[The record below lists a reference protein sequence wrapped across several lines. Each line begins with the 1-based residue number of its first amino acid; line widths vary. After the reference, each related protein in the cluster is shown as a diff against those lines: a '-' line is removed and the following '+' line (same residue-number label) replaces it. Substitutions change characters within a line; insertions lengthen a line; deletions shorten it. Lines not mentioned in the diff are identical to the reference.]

1 MSKYVTFGEIM
12 LRLKSPGKMRFMQV
26 PEFEATFGG
35 GEANVAVG
43 LANLGMDTAYISVIP
58 ENAMGDAC
66 VREVRKYGVN
76 TDLIVRKGDRLGI
89 YFLEGGSNQR
99 PSVVIYDRARSA
111 IAEAKPGDIDWDKAF
126 NGASWFHIS
135 GITPAISAS
144 AAKLSLEAVK
154 KAKGKGL
161 TVSLDLNYRSKLW
174 KYGKAAPEVMSEL
187 IKYTDVAIGNEE
199 DYQKSL
205 GIKVDVDVEK
215 GEVDASAYEKITAAV
230 LKTYPNVKKAAVTLR
245 QSFSADYNGWSA
257 ALSNGEKFIVSKRY
271 EIHNIVDRVGGGDTF
286 SAGLIYGLN
295 NLDGDEAALEFAVAA
310 SCLMHTISG
319 DLPLIS
325 KSEAEKLAAGQASGR
340 VQR

>member
-1 MSKYVTFGEIM
+1 MSRYVTFGEIM

-43 LANLGMDTAYISVIP
+43 LANLGLDTAYVSIIP
-58 ENAMGDAC
+58 KNAIGDAC
-66 VREVRKYGVN
+66 IRELRKYGVN
-76 TDLIVRKGDRLGI
+76 TDSIVRKGDRLGI
-89 YFLEGGSNQR
+89 YFLEEGSNQR
-99 PSVVIYDRARSA
+99 SSVVIYDRARSA
-111 IAEAKPGDIDWDKAF
+111 IAEAKPGNIDWDKAF
-126 NGASWFHIS
+126 DGASWFHIS

-144 AAKLSLEAVK
+144 AAELSLEAVK

-174 KYGKAAPEVMSEL
+174 KYGKAAPEVMDEL
-187 IKYTDVAIGNEE
+187 IKYTDITIGNEE

-205 GIKVDVDVEK
+205 GIKIDVDVE
-215 GEVDASAYEKITAAV
+215 GAEVDTNKYEKITTIV

-245 QSFSADYNGWSA
+245 ESFSADYNGWSA
-257 ALSNGEKFIVSKRY
+257 ALNNGEKFIVSKRY

-295 NLDGDEAALEFAVAA
+295 NLDSDEAALEFAVAA

>member
-1 MSKYVTFGEIM
+1 MSRYVTFGEIM

-43 LANLGMDTAYISVIP
+43 LANLGLDTAYVSIIP
-58 ENAMGDAC
+58 KNAIGDAC
-66 VREVRKYGVN
+66 IRELRKYGVN
-76 TDLIVRKGDRLGI
+76 TDSIVRKGDRLGI
-89 YFLEGGSNQR
+89 YFLEEGSNQR
-99 PSVVIYDRARSA
+99 SSVVIYDRARSA
-111 IAEAKPGDIDWDKAF
+111 IAEAKPGNIDWDKAF
-126 NGASWFHIS
+126 DGASWFHIS

-144 AAKLSLEAVK
+144 AAELSLEAVK

-174 KYGKAAPEVMSEL
+174 KYGKAAPEVMDEL
-187 IKYTDVAIGNEE
+187 IKYTDITIGNEE

-205 GIKVDVDVEK
+205 GIKIDVDVE
-215 GEVDASAYEKITAAV
+215 GAEVDTNKYEKITTIV

-245 QSFSADYNGWSA
+245 ESFSADYNGWSA
-257 ALSNGEKFIVSKRY
+257 ALNNGEKFIVSKRY

-286 SAGLIYGLN
+286 SAGLIFSLN

-310 SCLMHTISG
+310 SCLMHTIPG

>member
-12 LRLKSPGKMRFMQV
+12 LRLKSPGKTRFMQL
-26 PEFEATFGG
+26 PELEATFGG

-58 ENAMGDAC
+58 KNAIGDAC

-111 IAEAKPGDIDWDKAF
+111 IAEAKPGDIDWDKTF

-144 AAKLSLEAVK
+144 AAELSLEAVK

-174 KYGKAAPEVMSEL
+174 KYGKAAPEVMGEL
-187 IKYTDVAIGNEE
+187 TKYTDIAIGNEE

-205 GIKVDVDVEK
+205 GIKVGVDVEK
-215 GEVDASAYEKITAAV
+215 AKVEASTYEKITAAV

-245 QSFSADYNGWSA
+245 ESFSADYNGWSA
-257 ALSNGEKFIVSKRY
+257 ALNNGEKFIVSKRY

-295 NLDGDEAALEFAVAA
+295 NLDSDEAALEFAVAA

>member
-58 ENAMGDAC
+58 KNAIGDAC

-144 AAKLSLEAVK
+144 AAELSLEAVK

-174 KYGKAAPEVMSEL
+174 KYGKATPEVMGEL
-187 IKYTDVAIGNEE
+187 IKYTDIAIGNEE

-205 GIKVDVDVEK
+205 DIKVDVDVEK
-215 GEVDASAYEKITAAV
+215 AEVDASAYEKITAAV

-245 QSFSADYNGWSA
+245 ESFSADYNGWSA
-257 ALSNGEKFIVSKRY
+257 ALNNGEKFIVSKRY

-295 NLDGDEAALEFAVAA
+295 NLDSDEAALEFAVAA

>member
-1 MSKYVTFGEIM
+1 
-12 LRLKSPGKMRFMQV
+12 MRFMQE

-43 LANLGMDTAYISVIP
+43 LANLGMDAAYISVIP
-58 ENAMGDAC
+58 QNAIGDAC
-66 VREVRKYGVN
+66 IRELRKYGIN
-76 TDLIVRKGDRLGI
+76 TDLIVRKGDRFGI
-89 YFLEGGSNQR
+89 YFLEEGSNQR
-99 PSVVIYDRARSA
+99 PSVVIYDRIRSA

-126 NGASWFHIS
+126 NGASWFHIT

-144 AAKLSLEAVK
+144 AAELSLEAIK

-174 KYGKAAPEVMSEL
+174 KYGKTAPEVMSEL
-187 IKYTDVAIGNEE
+187 IKYTDIAIGNEE

-215 GEVDASAYEKITAAV
+215 GEVGASAYEKITATV
-230 LKTYPNVKKAAVTLR
+230 LKTYPNVEKAAVTLR
-245 QSFSADYNGWSA
+245 ESFSADYNGWSA
-257 ALSNGEKFIVSKRY
+257 VLNNGERFIVSKRY

>member
-12 LRLKSPGKMRFMQV
+12 LRLKSPGKTRFMQV

-99 PSVVIYDRARSA
+99 SSVVIYDRAHSA

-144 AAKLSLEAVK
+144 AAELSLEAVK

-257 ALSNGEKFIVSKRY
+257 ALNNGEKFIVSQRY

>member
-1 MSKYVTFGEIM
+1 MSKYITFGEIM
-12 LRLKSPGKMRFMQV
+12 LRLKSPGKTRFMQV

-144 AAKLSLEAVK
+144 AAELSLEAVK